1 MAQQFQ
7 TDSGTLIIPSAS
19 ATWTVATE
27 NSGLA
32 TSGVIALVGEADAG
46 PDYTLETALDQ
57 NSFGPD
63 QISDVLAKYR
73 SGPVVDAFRI
83 AATPA
88 NDPNITGSPSR
99 IVIVKTNV
107 SVRATGSML
116 KYGGGAYAT
125 LADKNYGK
133 PGNMSYW
140 QTVAATT
147 EVVPTTGAFTYIPTV
162 SSCGVE
168 FRVNGGAAVAYTVA
182 ANQTPTAFVSGVN
195 ALSGV
200 YSDTTV
206 CGVARVVIP
215 TVTPGTVDL
224 VPVGSTAVIGL
235 TSSVGWTTIPT
246 VGDTLIIVTGST
258 LKGAASINEGAYVVT
273 AADATTITATKLS
286 DAGHVGGADGVVAL
300 PLAAVSGAA
309 AAASFAVYSPVVISL
324 EAANPSLGLGK
335 SLEIAQLPGSPA
347 AALLECCCFVLG
359 TSTKVSWISKTGAAY
374 VLTSGVEYSA
384 NLKVNR
390 QLDNVQEELIS
401 GGEVALKL
409 GYAGTS
415 ASAVIDKTLGTLTL
429 TIVGGSGTYGLTPVT
444 LVLADYP
451 TLADL
456 ANFLDSHTGY
466 SCDLGN
472 NLLGQLPSTALDG
485 GTTTSPLTFTFASKW
500 GEETGRIKIDA
511 YRFFNKISNE
521 SVLVQLLNSS
531 NVNAAAVAGLPAP
544 TTAYSY
550 LSGGDKGGT
559 LQNGVILAIDACEK
573 IRCNFLVPCFSRD
586 ASVDKLAGLT
596 ESTSTYAIDAINAYC
611 RTHVLKMSTLKKR
624 RNRQAF
630 LSKKDTFANARLA
643 SSNIASFRCAMTFQ
657 DCKAVGSDG
666 AIHQYAPWMNA
677 VDAAGMQAAGF
688 YRGIVRKYANIS
700 GAVQAAADFD
710 DQDDTAMENAL
721 LSGLLPLRHSESGGW
736 YWVSDQTT
744 YGKDSNFVL
753 NSIQACYVADLIA
766 MTSATRM
773 ENAFVGQS
781 LADVSAPL
789 AKAFFETIMG
799 DFFKLKLI
807 AASDDGA
814 PRGFKSVVIRISG
827 TSMIVSAEMKLAGC
841 IYFIPISFL
850 VSQVQQSA

>member
-1 MAQQFQ
+1 
-7 TDSGTLIIPSAS
+7 
-19 ATWTVATE
+19 
-27 NSGLA
+27 
-32 TSGVIALVGEADAG
+32 
-46 PDYTLETALDQ
+46 
-57 NSFGPD
+57 
-63 QISDVLAKYR
+63 
-73 SGPVVDAFRI
+73 
-83 AATPA
+83 
-88 NDPNITGSPSR
+88 
-99 IVIVKTNV
+99 
-107 SVRATGSML
+107 
-116 KYGGGAYAT
+116 
-125 LADKNYGK
+125 
-133 PGNMSYW
+133 
-140 QTVAATT
+140 VAA
-147 EVVPTTGAFTYIPTV
+147 AN
-162 SSCGVE
+162 VE

-215 TVTPGTVDL
+215 TVTPGTVA
-224 VPVGSTAVIGL
+224 VAATANVVIL
-235 TSSVGWTTIPT
+235 TSSVGWTTVPT
-246 VGDTLIIVTGST
+246 VGDTLVIP
-258 LKGAASINEGAYVVT
+258 AASLIAGALTHNEGAYVVT
-273 AADATTITATKLS
+273 AANALTITATKLS
-286 DAGHVGGADGVVAL
+286 DAGHAGGAGGVVTAPENL
-300 PLAAVSGAA
+300 SAAAVI
-309 AAASFAVYSPVVISL
+309 AASMTVYSPVVISL

-335 SLEIAQLPGSPA
+335 SLEIAQLTTNTDK
-347 AALLECCCFVLG
+347 LEYSCFVLG
-359 TSTKVSWISKTGAAY
+359 TTTAVSWISKTGAAY

-456 ANFLDSHTGY
+456 ANFLDSQTGY

-472 NLLGQLPSTALDG
+472 NLLGQLPSTALDDG
-485 GTTTSPLTFTFASKW
+485 TFTFASKW

-688 YRGIVRKYANIS
+688 YRAIVRKYANIS

-814 PRGFKSVVIRISG
+814 PRGFKNVVIRISG
-827 TSMIVSAEMKLAGC
+827 TSMIVSAEVKLAGC
-841 IYFIPISFL
+841 IYFIPIAFL
-850 VSQVQQSA
+850 VSAVQQSA